1 MMIHE
6 LQPEKYGEKF
16 SYIGVFMLFSHHD
29 DEHET
34 VRLEYFHSKDE
45 VPNGFE
51 GKYYICPKYKWGR
64 LVNQNEIYHIKVK
77 RYFTREF
84 GDLPLYEQKK
94 IVSTDFYITCNTL
107 LINFRKRK

>member
-1 MMIHE
+1 M
-6 LQPEKYGEKF
+6 
-16 SYIGVFMLFSHHD
+16 
-29 DEHET
+29 
-34 VRLEYFHSKDE
+34 
-45 VPNGFE
+45 PNGFE

-94 IVSTDFYITCNTL
+94 IVSTDFLYYMQYVTDKLQKKKIDYNSNL
-107 LINFRKRK
+107 LKNDLEKILTHWINS